1 MINSHNAVFSSTYNL
16 FSNNKIKKNY
26 ENILSHFAFIK
37 STGISLNYL
46 EFILNFTKKYRNDKI
61 KKKIRLK
68 IIIKFRRILNALIM
82 AININFR
89 AETQES
95 TMRIIISNFK
105 ISTNGSSHDKIKKA
119 IIKNGSN

>member
-1 MINSHNAVFSSTYNL
+1 MINSHNAVFSGAYGL

-46 EFILNFTKKYRNDKI
+46 EFILNFTKKYRDDKI

-89 AETQES
+89 TETQES

-105 ISTNGSSHDKIKKA
+105 ISTNGSSHDKIKNA